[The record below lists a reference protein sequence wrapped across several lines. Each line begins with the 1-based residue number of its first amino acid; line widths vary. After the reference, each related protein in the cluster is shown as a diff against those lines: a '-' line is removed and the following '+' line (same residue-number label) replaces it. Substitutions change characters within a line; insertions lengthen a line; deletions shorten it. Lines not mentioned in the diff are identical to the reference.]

1 MYRCFGIILGFLTT
15 SIGSYICL
23 YQYKKFKEINQ
34 MLERINKKVDKHIK
48 FDENIKVIT
57 PFNFETGEI
66 DPNFIYEEDSK
77 NIITQ
82 TVLKLIEENN
92 HSFKDEDLSKI
103 VNLINQYK
111 ESEESEESK
120 ESKESEESEESK
132 ESEESEE
139 SKESKESKES
149 EESEESK
156 ESRESEESRECRA
169 KEAAE
174 TLLLLPEDSEEFKES
189 RESEESEESYD
200 KISTPPV
207 REK

>member
-1 MYRCFGIILGFLTT
+1 MYRCFGIILGFFTT

-34 MLERINKKVDKHIK
+34 MLEKINKKVDKRIT
-48 FDENIKVIT
+48 FDENTKIIT
-57 PFNFETGEI
+57 PFNFETGEV

-82 TVLKLIEENN
+82 KVLKLIEENN
-92 HSFKDEDLSKI
+92 HSFTDKDLTKI
-103 VNLINQYK
+103 INLINQYK
-111 ESEESEESK
+111 G
-120 ESKESEESEESK
+120 
-132 ESEESEE
+132 
-139 SKESKESKES
+139 
-149 EESEESK
+149 
-156 ESRESEESRECRA
+156 SEESRESRESRA

-174 TLLLLPEDSEEFKES
+174 TLLLLPEDSEEFKDSEES
-189 RESEESEESYD
+189 KESEESEESYD